1 MQLPG
6 VFLLSLPQNKR
17 LSQYIGEELFGLC
30 VSFFTEE
37 KKKAN
42 NSVYPSH
49 LFLLTSHNADKHS
62 LKYKLINPGIVITFV
77 LIQRLPNSGM

>member
-1 MQLPG
+1 MQLPV

-17 LSQYIGEELFGLC
+17 LFQYIGEELFGLF
-30 VSFFTEE
+30 VAFFVE
-37 KKKAN
+37 KKAS

-62 LKYKLINPGIVITFV
+62 LKYKLINPGTVITFV
-77 LIQRLPNSGM
+77 LIQRLPNSVM